1 MADFTAILAM
11 TLQVEDDLLTPV
23 GCRMVEAD
31 RVTRLQALSES
42 LTPETAVAVLCTTPS
57 GETIETIV
65 NRYHTPSTSHSQQEQ
80 TSTHASFGP
89 GMCCFECGPVES
101 AHRSCHIASMNHSN
115 LLCPSTALPVC
126 PLCHTLPA
134 RFVAPLFLSVPRSL
148 ATKSS

>member
-23 GCRMVEAD
+23 SCRMVEAD

-57 GETIETIV
+57 GETVETMV
-65 NRYHTPSTSHSQQEQ
+65 NRYAEHEPQSTRT
-80 TSTHASFGP
+80 TSTHAILGL